1 MGRSIEVGLRFDPIG
16 GGQFQQAINGI
27 IEAEKQPIKTL
38 ETRKARED
46 ARLKLFQEFK
56 SKISGVEKSLNEI
69 SSFKKLR
76 ELKVDLGDGSNLVSV
91 TLDKD
96 IAEVGQYQI
105 EISQLAEKSSAITTG
120 VSDPDQPIFGMGYV
134 SLALENGSSVD
145 LYIEEDAASLRG
157 IASLINRHPGSPV
170 RAAIIRDDLPEASN
184 HPWKMILT
192 SRKEGYSNRIDT
204 PDFYFPNSQQDLY
217 VEQENEGENSKIS
230 IDQFEIETERNDIK
244 NFLPGVNLHLKQA
257 SPEHP
262 FQLTITEDFQKIS
275 AKVKTAVEQINQVLQ
290 FIYKQNAID
299 AKSDTSTT
307 FAGDSTLQ
315 AIEYKIRNLVHGTFE
330 TTESEEEQP
339 IRLNLNQIGIE
350 FERSG
355 LISFKED
362 RFMHSLEEDFELI
375 SQAITGPDGFANA
388 LLGIIRSYN
397 QVNEGVLAQ
406 KEKGLKS
413 RIKQIDDQIE
423 NKSRF
428 IEQRKQ
434 NLVNQFSRLE
444 STLGKMQKQQQYL
457 AATLPGAGSSMAQ
470 LIGGA

>member
-1 MGRSIEVGLRFDPIG
+1 MGLRFDPMG

-56 SKISGVEKSLNEI
+56 SKFSAIEKSLSEI
-69 SSFKKLR
+69 SSFRKLR
-76 ELKVDLGDGSNLVSV
+76 ELKVDLGDGAEFLSVS
-91 TLDKD
+91 LDKD
-96 IAEVGQYQI
+96 KAEVGQYQI
-105 EISQLAEKSSAITTG
+105 EISQLAEKSSAITNG
-120 VSDPDQPIFGMGYV
+120 VSNPDQPIFGMGYV
-134 SLALENGSSVD
+134 SLALEEGDSVD
-145 LYIEEDAASLRG
+145 LYVEESSSSLRD
-157 IASLINRHPGSPV
+157 IASLINRQSSSPV
-170 RAAIIRDDLPEASN
+170 RAAIIKDDLPEASDR
-184 HPWKMILT
+184 PWKLILT
-192 SRKEGYSNRIDT
+192 SKKEGFINRLDT
-204 PDFYFPNSQQDLY
+204 PQFNFPNSQEDLF
-217 VEQENEGENSKIS
+217 VEKENEGENSQIS
-230 IDQFEIETERNDIK
+230 IDNFEIETERNDVK
-244 NFLPGVNLHLKQA
+244 DFLPGVNLHLKQA
-257 SPEHP
+257 APDHP
-262 FQLTITEDFQKIS
+262 FQLTITEDFQKIA
-275 AKVKTAVEQINQVLQ
+275 AKVKGAIEQINQVLQ

-299 AKSDTSTT
+299 SKSDTSTT

-315 AIEYKIRNLVHGTFE
+315 SIEYKIRNLVHGTFE
-330 TTESEEEQP
+330 ATESGDEEP
-339 IRLNLNQIGIE
+339 LTLNLSQIGIE

-362 RFMHSLEEDFELI
+362 RFIHSLEQDFELI

-388 LLGIIRSYN
+388 LLGIIRGYN
-397 QVNEGVLAQ
+397 QANEGVLAQ

-413 RIKQIDDQIE
+413 RIKQMDDQIE

-457 AATLPGAGSSMAQ
+457 AATLPGAGSSISQ